1 MTKAKPQKMKIPIQ
15 QYWILLK
22 VYFRPQWP
30 MVSLLALLLLMSIG
44 LQLLNP
50 QLLRHFIDLAVASSK
65 GNEEA
70 LKNVAKSSY
79 SIATELL
86 ITALLFTGAAVLN
99 QFLSLLAQYVGENVG
114 WKATNELRG
123 DLAEHCLRLDL
134 SFHKEHTSGE
144 MVERIDGDVNS
155 LSNFF
160 SSFVIALMS
169 NMVLLLGVLIVLFQV
184 DWRIGLGMTLFV
196 IFALLV
202 MKQIRTIAA
211 PFWVKVSI
219 ARAEFYGFVGEHLAG
234 TEDTRSNGAV
244 SHVMRRFYELLR
256 NWLPVNRKASI
267 AGYSMWMSSI
277 FVFALGNAM
286 IIILG
291 GYLWSAG
298 SLTIGTLYMIF
309 YYTELLNRPIENI
322 RTQLEDLQRA
332 DSSIIRTQELF
343 QTISKIKEAGATQSV
358 SALVQLNYSSVSAFS
373 IDFQDVSFGYT
384 AVGPV
389 LEQLSF
395 HLQEG
400 KVLGLLGRTGSGKST
415 LARLL
420 LRFYDPDSGSI
431 SFGAVPINTLSLR
444 ELRKKVGIVTQDVQL
459 FHATVRDNVT
469 LYDREIQDDRIIEV
483 LGDLGLTSWFNSL
496 PDGLETKLASGGGG
510 LSAGEAQLLAFARV
524 FLSDPGL
531 IILDEASSRL
541 DPATEQLIEHAV
553 NKLLKGRT
561 AIIIAHHLTTIQR
574 ADHILI
580 LDHGKM
586 LEYGERLHLLN
597 DPSSRFN
604 KLLQT
609 GIEEVMT

>member
-1 MTKAKPQKMKIPIQ
+1 MATTKSTRIKIPIQ
-15 QYWILLK
+15 QYWVLLK

-30 MVSLLALLLLMSIG
+30 MVLLLALLLLMSIG

-50 QLLRHFIDLAVASSK
+50 QILRHFIDLAVASSK
-65 GNEEA
+65 GNEQA
-70 LKNVAKSSY
+70 LKDVAKSSY
-79 SIATELL
+79 SISTELL
-86 ITALLFTGAAVLN
+86 ISALLFTGAAVLN
-99 QFLSLLAQYVGENVG
+99 QFLALLAQYVGENIG

-169 NMVLLLGVLIVLFQV
+169 NMVLLIGVLIVLFQV

-196 IFALLV
+196 IFALLI

-219 ARAEFYGFVGEHLAG
+219 ARAEFYGFIGEHLAG

-256 NWLPVNRKASI
+256 NWLPISRKAGL
-267 AGYSMWMSSI
+267 AGYSMWMSSV

-291 GYLWSAG
+291 GYLWSKG
-298 SLTIGTLYMIF
+298 SITIGTLYMIF

-343 QTISKIKEAGATQSV
+343 QTVSKIKEAGATQSV
-358 SALVQLNYSSVSAFS
+358 SALVQLNSRSALSV
-373 IDFQDVSFGYT
+373 DFHNVTFGYT
-384 AVGPV
+384 VNEPV
-389 LEQLSF
+389 LEQISF
-395 HLQEG
+395 HLQGG

-420 LRFYDPDSGSI
+420 LRFYDPNSGSI
-431 SFGAVPINTLSLR
+431 SLGDVPIHTPSLR

-459 FHATVRDNVT
+459 FHASVRDNVT
-469 LYDREIQDDRIIEV
+469 LYDPEIQDARIIEV
-483 LGDLGLTSWFNSL
+483 LDDLGLTSWFNSL
-496 PDGLETKLASGGGG
+496 PDGLETKLAAGGGG
-510 LSAGEAQLLAFARV
+510 LSAGEAQLLAFTRV
-524 FLSDPGL
+524 FLNDPGL

-541 DPATEQLIEHAV
+541 DPATEQLIERAV
-553 NKLLKGRT
+553 KKLLQGRT

-580 LDHGKM
+580 LDQCKV
-586 LEYGERLHLLN
+586 LEYGERIHLIN

-604 KLLQT
+604 RLLHT
-609 GIEEVMT
+609 GIEEVMI